1 MKSFKTLIRNSK
13 LLAIPAL
20 LIGVFTVAA
29 FAPATAN
36 AAPTTWQAFV
46 EEKCGSMSAD
56 AAERCASSL
65 RQDLRSECGPEK
77 ENDTYIKCWRKF
89 IRDNGG
95 TASSNSSPFE
105 EETPVGT
112 GGGAG
117 CGSVSTNIID
127 CDSTGGD
134 PVSGLVIGVI
144 NFLAVGVGI
153 AVVGGIIWGGMLYAS
168 SNGDPGKTKQGIS
181 VIVNAIIGLLLF
193 IFMYA
198 ILNFIVPG
206 GLFT

>member
-1 MKSFKTLIRNSK
+1 MKSFKTLTRNST

-20 LIGVFTVAA
+20 LIGIFTVVT

-36 AAPTTWQAFV
+36 AAPTTWQAFINK
-46 EEKCGSMSAD
+46 KCGGMSAD
-56 AAERCASSL
+56 AWERCANSL
-65 RQDLRSECGPEK
+65 RQDLRSECGAEK
-77 ENDTYIKCWRKF
+77 ENDTYIRCWRKF

-95 TASSNSSPFE
+95 TASSSSSPFE

-112 GGGAG
+112 GGSG